1 MLSLIRNLYRSRTLL
16 MTLAWKNVA
25 LRYKQAYLGVFW
37 VLLKPLCLMVIFSIV
52 RSFIGI
58 NSGDIPYSV
67 LVFTALM
74 PWMFFQESTSEG
86 VVSVTGNTALIR
98 KVYFP
103 REIFPVIAVG
113 TKIIGLGV
121 NLVMVFLLMAW
132 HDISPG
138 LQALWIPALGLY
150 GSLASLTMAFFGAAM
165 NVYYRDVTQALPV
178 VLSLLMYLSPILYPL
193 HLVKEKLLVQQIA
206 GPFSEWYYRLY
217 SMNPLAGII
226 DAFQNVLLRN
236 EPPDFA
242 SMLPSALLLAVMFPL
257 SYAYFKRAERFF
269 ADVI

>member
-1 MLSLIRNLYRSRTLL
+1 MLNLIRNLYQSRTLL

-25 LRYKQAYLGVFW
+25 LRYKQSFLGIFW
-37 VLLKPLCLMVIFSIV
+37 ALLKPLCLMVIFSIV
-52 RSFIGI
+52 RSFVGI
-58 NSGDIPYSV
+58 KSGDIPYSV

-113 TKIIGLGV
+113 TKIIGLGL
-121 NLVMVFLLMAW
+121 NLMIVLLLMAW
-132 HDISPG
+132 HHIPLG
-138 LQALWIPALGLY
+138 LQALWVPVLVLY
-150 GSLASLTMAFFGAAM
+150 VSLASLSVAFFGAAL
-165 NVYYRDVTQALPV
+165 NVYYRDVAQALPIA
-178 VLSLLMYLSPILYPL
+178 LSLLMYLSPILYPL
-193 HLVKEKLLVQQIA
+193 HLVKEKLLVQEIA

-217 SMNPLAGII
+217 SVNPLVGTI
-226 DAFQNVLLRN
+226 DAFQKVLLHN

-242 SMLPSALLLAVMFPL
+242 SMLPSAFVLLVLFPL
-257 SYAYFKRAERFF
+257 SYAYFKRAERYFS
-269 ADVI
+269 DVI

>member
-1 MLSLIRNLYRSRTLL
+1 MLKLVRNLYAIRTLL

-25 LRYKQAYLGVFW
+25 LRYRQAYLGVFW
-37 VLLKPLCLMVIFSIV
+37 VLLKPLCLMLIFSIV

-74 PWMFFQESTSEG
+74 PWMFFQESISEG

-98 KVYFP
+98 KIYFP
-103 REIFPVIAVG
+103 REVFPVIAVG

-121 NLVMVFLLMAW
+121 NLLMVFILMAW
-132 HDISPG
+132 HDISLG
-138 LQALWIPALGLY
+138 LQALWVPLLVLY
-150 GSLASLTMAFFGAAM
+150 VSLASLTIAFFGAAL
-165 NVYYRDVTQALPV
+165 NVYYRDVAQALPV

-193 HLVKEKLLVQQIA
+193 QLVKEKLLIEQIA
-206 GPFSEWYYRLY
+206 GPLSPWYYHLY
-217 SMNPLAGII
+217 SINPMAGII

-236 EPPDFA
+236 QPPDFT
-242 SMLPSALLLAVMFPL
+242 SMLPSALVLLVLFQL
-257 SYAYFKRAERFF
+257 SYAYFKRAERYF